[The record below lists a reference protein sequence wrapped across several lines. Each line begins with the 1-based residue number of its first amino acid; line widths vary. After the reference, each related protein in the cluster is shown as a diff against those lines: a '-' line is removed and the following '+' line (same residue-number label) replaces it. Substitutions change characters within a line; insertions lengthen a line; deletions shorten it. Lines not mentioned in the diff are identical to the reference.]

1 MIMEL
6 EPLTMGNEV
15 IEFDMMGL
23 GDDTVDDIQRQS
35 VDVGVDEVEEEEG
48 GDGEVEGNQFLMNFY
63 DPQSSHNSISG
74 QVYIPQGDTNLEPY
88 EGMEFESEEAA
99 KAFYN
104 SNLRHEALKYVDNG
118 IQSLEIYNVSMDAL
132 QEAANK
138 VALARKNG
146 GKVAIA
152 NRAGREEYPPQ
163 GSQANNNNQNQQQG
177 LEQPASGDDQD
188 KKIQKLHRKL
198 DRARRKCEV
207 YRANLL
213 SVLKDIEEQKLQLS
227 IKVQN
232 IKLGMK
238 D

>member
-1 MIMEL
+1 MEL

-23 GDDTVDDIQRQS
+23 GDDTVDDIQHQS

-48 GDGEVEGNQFLMNFY
+48 GDGEVEGNHFLLNFY
-63 DPQSSHNSISG
+63 DPQSSHNSIS
-74 QVYIPQGDTNLEPY
+74 
-88 EGMEFESEEAA
+88 ESLT
-99 KAFYN
+99 FRY